1 MAGIK
6 VDYATIQTAAE
17 DCKSTGSELE
27 ALFEQLKSNL
37 APLTSEWE
45 GDAMAAWQ
53 ELQQNWNNS
62 LDELKQVLAQI
73 ATALPQIADSYQGTE
88 QGIKGMFG

>member
-1 MAGIK
+1 MSGIK
-6 VDYATIQTAAE
+6 VNYETIQVAAE
-17 DCKSTGSELE
+17 DCKSTGAELE

-45 GDAMAAWQ
+45 GEAMAAWQ
-53 ELQQNWNNS
+53 ELQQNWDRS
-62 LDELKQVLAQI
+62 LDDLKQVLAQI